1 MEEIALSN
9 FLTGEPHF
17 ITQYVRGELYV
28 LVDSVL
34 SISQNI
40 KNSTDMK
47 LIIDFIEG
55 FIKFFIRYLEV
66 LPMIIKEVYLFLAD
80 S

>member
-1 MEEIALSN
+1 MEEIAIGK
-9 FLTGEPHF
+9 FLTGEPDF
-17 ITQYVRGELYV
+17 ITQYVRGELYI

-40 KNSTDMK
+40 KNPTDMK

-55 FIKFFIRYLEV
+55 FIQFFVRYLEV
-66 LPMIIKEVYLFLAD
+66 LPLMLREVYLFLKD